1 LRNGHSAKK
10 SETGEGVPT
19 LTLSAVTYND
29 FSAENIKA
37 TVADPS
43 KVADLWLEPGDILVE
58 RANTPELVGTA
69 AIFPGPS
76 KLAIFP
82 DLMIRVRITEAVRA
96 RFLSLFMN
104 SDTVRRYFRGR
115 AQGIAGTM
123 PKIDQ
128 TTIEQLSV
136 PLPPLPEQDRI
147 VAAIEQHLS
156 DIDAGVAALER
167 VQANLKRYRASVLK
181 AACEGRLVPTEAELA
196 RREGRRYEPASALLT
211 RILAERRARWEADQ
225 LAKMKAKGQTPKD
238 GGWKAKYEE
247 PTGPDVR
254 GLPTLPEGWVWA
266 SLSQLSSRITS
277 GARDWSGYYG
287 RGRGTFVLAQNVR
300 MGRLD
305 LSFRQLV
312 DPPDG
317 DASIERSRICQGD
330 LLVTIVGAGTGA
342 ACMVPTPVDDHFV
355 CQSVALIRPVFS
367 SISSFLDRFLCSD
380 HHGQA
385 QFARATYGQGR
396 PHLGFEHLEATV
408 ISLPPATEQARIV
421 AEADRLLSVAD
432 QTLSVVEAQLL
443 RAQSLRQAVLQRA
456 FEGKL
461 VAQDPAD
468 EPASVLL
475 ARLGQPQARFSRG
488 RKPAVKPA
496 APAPTPAPV
505 APKPVLQVVEGPGK
519 GAGKA
524 RPAWTIGDAIAELR
538 AGEGLSVAGFAARF
552 EMEAEVVGALEALA
566 VAFER
571 KAPATM
577 RQLVMQAHE
586 GMDAAAAK
594 MIVDALIAASRGP
607 ISDTG
612 QPVQMAASELP

>member
-1 LRNGHSAKK
+1 
-10 SETGEGVPT
+10 
-19 LTLSAVTYND
+19 
-29 FSAENIKA
+29 
-37 TVADPS
+37 
-43 KVADLWLEPGDILVE
+43 
-58 RANTPELVGTA
+58 
-69 AIFPGPS
+69 
-76 KLAIFP
+76 
-82 DLMIRVRITEAVRA
+82 
-96 RFLSLFMN
+96 MN

-238 GGWKAKYEE
+238 DGWKGKYEE

-254 GLPTLPEGWVWA
+254 GLPVLPEGWVWA
-266 SLSQLSSRITS
+266 SLGSILSEFETGKSFKCDEVCPGPDGIGVVKISAVTWGKYDETES
-277 GARDWSGYYG
+277 KSCTDPAR
-287 RGRGTFVLAQNVR
+287 
-300 MGRLD
+300 
-305 LSFRQLV
+305 V
-312 DPPDG
+312 DPALFIKPG
-317 DASIERSRICQGD
+317 DFLFSRANTLELIGACVIAENVSLHVMLSDKILRFRFAGGVPKWWLIVLRSLHGREEIERLSTGNQESMRNIGQDRIRS
-330 LLVTIVGAGTGA
+330 IR
-342 ACMVPTPVDDHFV
+342 
-355 CQSVALIRPVFS
+355 VAL
-367 SISSFLDRFLCSD
+367 
-380 HHGQA
+380 
-385 QFARATYGQGR
+385 
-396 PHLGFEHLEATV
+396 
-408 ISLPPATEQARIV
+408 PPLAEQSRLV
-421 AEADRLLSVAD
+421 AEVDRLLSVAD
-432 QTLSVVEAQLL
+432 QTLAVVEAQLL
-443 RAQSLRQAVLQRA
+443 RAQSLRQAVLRRA

-475 ARLGQPQARFSRG
+475 ARLGQPQAKASRG
-488 RKPAVKPA
+488 RKPAVKPEP
-496 APAPTPAPV
+496 APAAPAPV
-505 APKPVLQVVEGPGK
+505 APKPVLHVVKGPGK